1 MPLGCKL
8 PLKGLGSQGGLG
20 SGLNPTRLSSGSSPR
35 RHGRVTKPALTRVT
49 ARQSRKR
56 PCFSARGAISTRAW
70 GIAPGNSVPRGKA
83 LKARFIPLASFQ
95 SHTHKRYSKSMH
107 ACATTHDIHLETCE
121 SDGESRFQR
130 WRFCISTNPGA
141 LPQACSECCAFGAN
155 RFVQVKVGQ
164 MCRIFW
170 SAATCRRFK
179 SADISAH
186 SNMGIIS
193 INHSSV

>member
-1 MPLGCKL
+1 M
-8 PLKGLGSQGGLG
+8 
-20 SGLNPTRLSSGSSPR
+20 
-35 RHGRVTKPALTRVT
+35 T
-49 ARQSRKR
+49 ADV
-56 PCFSARGAISTRAW
+56 FSAESADSTRAW

>member
-83 LKARFIPLASFQ
+83 LKARFIPLASSQ
-95 SHTHKRYSKSMH
+95 SHTHNATRNQCMPAQQPTIFILKRASPMVNRAFS
-107 ACATTHDIHLETCE
+107 AGGFAFPRILGRCPRLAVNVAPL
-121 SDGESRFQR
+121 
-130 WRFCISTNPGA
+130 A
-141 LPQACSECCAFGAN
+141 LT
-155 RFVQVKVGQ
+155 VL
-164 MCRIFW
+164 CR
-170 SAATCRRFK
+170 
-179 SADISAH
+179 
-186 SNMGIIS
+186 
-193 INHSSV
+193 